1 MGKGYRQGRLG
12 EEIRKIISDMLL
24 RELKDPRL
32 SGMISISDV
41 EVTRDNSYATCYVTV
56 LDLSGDEGAR
66 QKREQDV
73 LDGLNSA
80 KEKKKKKI
88 GRLMKLRRI
97 PELQFRLDKS
107 MDYGRRIDEVI
118 RSLGES
124 ENNN

>member
-12 EEIRKIISDMLL
+12 EEIRKIVSDMLL

-56 LDLSGDEGAR
+56 LDLSGDEEAV

-73 LDGLNSA
+73 LDGLDSA
-80 KEKKKKKI
+80 KGMMRKKI
-88 GRLMKLRRI
+88 GRQMKLRRV
-97 PELQFRLDKS
+97 PELQFKLDKS

-124 ENNN
+124 

>member
-80 KEKKKKKI
+80 KGIMRKKI

>member
-12 EEIRKIISDMLL
+12 EEIRKIISDMRL

-56 LDLSGDEGAR
+56 LDLSGDEEAR

-80 KEKKKKKI
+80 KGIMRKKI

>member
-80 KEKKKKKI
+80 KGVMRKKI